1 MRLRKKQKIRSLH
14 NQRRSN
20 LCILLFL
27 LFFHILLHKFF
38 VLFLCKFM
46 TARRLKQIARNK
58 SVLLEHIGR
67 KRNGVIV
74 VAEAVEWSKR
84 AAVIKNRVKMYSVQA
99 LGVPGADNCAIAA
112 AKALFK
118 FGKIGNSCIFNAV
131 CGKISSERAR
141 LCAEHSEQP
150 RHS

>member
-20 LCILLFL
+20 LCTLLFL
-27 LFFHILLHKFF
+27 SDFYILLHKF
-38 VLFLCKFM
+38 LLSFLCKFM
-46 TARRLKQIARNK
+46 AAHRLKQITRNK
-58 SVLLEHIGR
+58 AVLFEHIGR
-67 KRNGVIV
+67 KRNSIIVI
-74 VAEAVEWSKR
+74 AKSVERGKR
-84 AAVIKNRVKMYSVQA
+84 AAVVKNRVKMYSVQT
-99 LGVPGADNCAIAA
+99 LIVPCAYDSAIAA
-112 AKALFK
+112 VKALFK
-118 FGKIGNSCIFNAV
+118 FGKIGNPCIFNAV